1 MSSKARPLWKTC
13 NWNSENHPS
22 VNPLLLQI
30 QSTRA
35 RPAVL
40 VGRNNH
46 RLMLALLWHLRAW
59 PILILTSDHHNFES
73 LTSSISKLWNPNL
86 YDTYDIKKVLPFGRW
101 KKEKLFECETFSDE
115 DSGEEDSDYEEFVV
129 PKKKQ
134 AKRKREANEAAKP
147 KSYRQPPKPHIR
159 IPKKVVPPAMSNKRL
174 PKPLASMDPPVPP
187 LGPPPKRFN

>member
-1 MSSKARPLWKTC
+1 MKNLQLKLRKPPVCEPTIVTNPVHTRPPRSPRRSKQPSLDASPFMAPARLTDPDLDKR
-13 NWNSENHPS
+13 SPQFRIAH
-22 VNPLLLQI
+22 VQ
-30 QSTRA
+30 
-35 RPAVL
+35 
-40 VGRNNH
+40 H
-46 RLMLALLWHLRAW
+46 FKALKSKFVWYIWH
-59 PILILTSDHHNFES
+59 
-73 LTSSISKLWNPNL
+73 
-86 YDTYDIKKVLPFGRW
+86 KKVLPFGRW